1 MDRLPNLK
9 ALQAFRF
16 AGEQQSFKAA
26 AARLH
31 VTQAAISQ
39 QIKTLEEQLGIKL
52 FRRMTREVALTA
64 EGQQLLAAV
73 SRGFA
78 LLEQGVL
85 QLTEDPNPT
94 QLNISTLPSFASR
107 WLVPRLGRFQQ
118 SAPELT
124 VNLSPSLGLASFEGQ
139 NLDVAVRFGEGDYPG
154 LKAVKLFE
162 EYLIPV
168 CHPSLI
174 DDSRPLDSQLSQLPL
189 LADNAPDMQS
199 AWQDFATKS
208 GISLRDENAK
218 LHVSDSNM
226 LVEAVL
232 AGQGLSLL
240 RFSLTHELLARGQL
254 TCPLPVWLKSRYDLY
269 LVAPP
274 AHFKRSK
281 ISQFEQWLRAEF
293 AITQTEWQRF
303 QRALN

>member
-9 ALQAFRF
+9 ALLAFRF
-16 AGEQQSFKAA
+16 AGEAQSFKAA
-26 AARLH
+26 AGRLH
-31 VTQAAISQ
+31 VSPAAISQ
-39 QIKTLEEQLGIKL
+39 QIRTLEEQLGIKL
-52 FRRMTREVALTA
+52 FHRLTREVILTA
-64 EGQQLLAAV
+64 EGQLLLATV

-78 LLEQGVL
+78 LLEQGVA
-85 QLTEDPNPT
+85 QLTEDPHPS

-107 WLVPRLGRFQQ
+107 WLVPRLGRFQA
-118 SAPELT
+118 SAPELG
-124 VNLSPSLGLASFEGQ
+124 VNLSPSLGLVSFEGQ
-139 NLDVAVRFGEGDYPG
+139 SLDVAVRFGEGKYSG

-174 DDSRPLDSQLSQLPL
+174 DNQHPVRAQLLHLPL
-189 LADNAPDMQS
+189 LADDAPDMK
-199 AWQDFATKS
+199 AVWQELATKS
-208 GISLRDENAK
+208 DIPLCHESAK

-240 RFSLTHELLARGQL
+240 RFSLVYELLARKQL
-254 TCPLPVWLKSRYDLY
+254 ICPLPVWLKSRYDYY

-274 AHFKRSK
+274 AHFKRPK
-281 ISQFEQWLRAEF
+281 VRQFEQWLRTEF
-293 AITQTEWQRF
+293 AATQSEWQKF
-303 QRALN
+303 QRGF